1 MGLIEVIQS
10 KLEPSNKEQAMLVA
24 ANSGKDFSLP
34 PEDQQNRGEII
45 EILGDKD
52 DVILDEY
59 MKEESTQWMYK
70 VTLEKIE
77 EDQEEEEASKGSSWA
92 RQGALMLKAK

>member
-1 MGLIEVIQS
+1 MMGLIEVIQS

-59 MKEESTQWMYK
+59 MKEESTQ
-70 VTLEKIE
+70 
-77 EDQEEEEASKGSSWA
+77 
-92 RQGALMLKAK
+92 